1 MGKAV
6 TDCVSSKW
14 DDDCIS
20 VLWLLEINA
29 SESVPFVFDLI
40 FVVLLRVGLMLLA
53 DGASDSRLDV
63 CGATRMML
71 V

>member
-1 MGKAV
+1 MQEPLPLPPAALGSAN
-6 TDCVSSKW
+6 TGTLDF
-14 DDDCIS
+14 
-20 VLWLLEINA
+20 A
-29 SESVPFVFDLI
+29 LI
-40 FVVLLRVGLMLLA
+40 VVLLRVGLMLLA